1 MHVNILYGSVT
12 FLHRC
17 ILIKSTAPLPLAF
30 LVALLSLVA
39 ALSARAQNANEL
51 PDIGSPANSVL
62 TQGEEYQVG
71 AMVVRNLR
79 AEGKIVEDP
88 EVNEY
93 VQSLGSRIASQASGD
108 SGQRFQFFVVRDD
121 SINAFALPG
130 GFIGVNSGLVLTTH
144 NEAQLASVLAHE
156 SAHVTQRH
164 IARSVKAQGR
174 QSIASAAAILAAIL
188 LGATTGASADAVQGA
203 IAISQGAALQS
214 QINFTRANEYEA
226 DRVGMSFLAAA
237 GFDPNSMADL
247 FDSMGRRNGLA
258 AQGVPEFLQTH
269 PVSSNRIAEA
279 RARAAQ
285 LHVSVQPESAS
296 YALMRERLRVIGGE
310 SGADVRPYYEMRSK
324 AQPLTPAERYGQALA
339 NLRSGDKDTAA
350 TEFTELAAQFPQ
362 VPAIQAALGQSQ
374 LAAGDRRSAM
384 ATFESALAVSP
395 RNVPLTVRYAEALM
409 KTGNPKAA
417 HTLLLDLFNNVPP
430 TPDQIRLTALAASA
444 AGDTGDAYYYMSEY
458 HIAGGDLT
466 LSAQQ
471 LELALAAPNLTQV
484 QRRRFQARLD
494 EVREAMSRDRRHGKR
509 ADDSGS
515 RGLHVEH

>member
-1 MHVNILYGSVT
+1 MIRARLQISILAAVT
-12 FLHRC
+12 
-17 ILIKSTAPLPLAF
+17 TALASF
-30 LVALLSLVA
+30 AVP
-39 ALSARAQNANEL
+39 AQTASEL

-62 TQGEEYQVG
+62 TQGEEYQIG
-71 AMVVRNLR
+71 AMVLRNLR
-79 AEGKIVEDP
+79 AEGQIIEDP
-88 EVNEY
+88 EVTEY

-130 GFIGVNSGLVLTTH
+130 GFIGVNYGLILTTN

-164 IARSVKAQGR
+164 IARGVKAQGR

-214 QINFTRANEYEA
+214 RINFTRANEYEA
-226 DRVGMSFLAAA
+226 DRVGMAFLAAA

-247 FDSMGRRNGLA
+247 FDSMGRRSGLA
-258 AQGVPEFLQTH
+258 GRGIPEFLQTH
-269 PVSSNRIAEA
+269 PVTSNRIAEA
-279 RARAAQ
+279 KARAAQ
-285 LHVSVQPESAS
+285 LHVTVEPESAS

-310 SGADVRPYYEMRSK
+310 SGSDVRPYYAMRSQ
-324 AQPLTPAERYGQALA
+324 AQPPNAAERYGMAIA
-339 NLRSGDKDTAA
+339 NLRLGDADTAA
-350 TEFTELAAQFPQ
+350 MELTQLAAQYPHL
-362 VPAIQAALGQSQ
+362 PAIYAALGQAQ
-374 LAAGDRRSAM
+374 LAAGDQRSAM
-384 ATFESALAVSP
+384 ATFERALALSP

-458 HIAGGDLT
+458 HIAGGDLK
-466 LSAQQ
+466 LSSQQ

-484 QRRRFQARLD
+484 QRQRFQARLD
-494 EVREAMSRDRRHGKR
+494 EVREALSRDRRR
-509 ADDSGS
+509 NARRMSDADSQDQ
-515 RGLHVEH
+515 RLVDR

>member
-1 MHVNILYGSVT
+1 MLRAR
-12 FLHRC
+12 FA
-17 ILIKSTAPLPLAF
+17 LISSI
-30 LVALLSLVA
+30 ALLLGLA
-39 ALSARAQNANEL
+39 GLSARAQTASEL

-62 TQGEEYQVG
+62 TQGEEYQIG

-79 AEGKIVEDP
+79 AEGQIIEDP
-88 EVNEY
+88 EVTEY
-93 VQSLGSRIASQASGD
+93 VQALGSRIAAQASGD
-108 SGQRFQFFVVRDD
+108 TGQRFQFFVVRDD

-130 GFIGVNSGLVLTTH
+130 GFIGVNYGLILTTN

-156 SAHVTQRH
+156 TAHVTQRH
-164 IARSVKAQGR
+164 IARGVKAQGR

-226 DRVGMSFLAAA
+226 DRVGMGFLAAA

-247 FDSMGRRNGLA
+247 FDSMGRRAGLA
-258 AQGVPEFLQTH
+258 GRGIPEFLQTH
-269 PVSSNRIAEA
+269 PVTSNRIAEA
-279 RARAAQ
+279 KSRAAQ
-285 LHVSVQPESAS
+285 LHVTVQPESAS

-310 SGADVRPYYEMRSK
+310 SGSDVRPYYAMRAE
-324 AQPLTPAERYGQALA
+324 AQPLTSAERYGQALA
-339 NLRSGDKDTAA
+339 NLRAQSTDTAA
-350 TEFTELAAQFPQ
+350 VELAELAAQYPQ
-362 VPAIQAALGQSQ
+362 VPAIQAALGQAQ
-374 LAAGDRRSAM
+374 LAAGDRQSAM
-384 ATFESALAVSP
+384 ATFERALALSP
-395 RNVPLTVRYAEALM
+395 RNVPVTVRYAEALM

-458 HIAGGDLT
+458 HITGGDLQQ
-466 LSAQQ
+466 SSQQ
-471 LELALAAPNLTQV
+471 LMMALAAPNLTEV

-494 EVREAMSRDRRHGKR
+494 EVREAMSKDRRR
-509 ADDSGS
+509 NARRDSDSDS
-515 RGLHVEH
+515 RG

>member
-1 MHVNILYGSVT
+1 MIRARS
-12 FLHRC
+12 
-17 ILIKSTAPLPLAF
+17 LITVLA
-30 LVALLSLVA
+30 ALLTGA
-39 ALSARAQNANEL
+39 AGVCAEAQNAGDL

-62 TQGEEYQVG
+62 TQGEEYQIG

-79 AEGKIVEDP
+79 AEGQIIEDP
-88 EVNEY
+88 EVTEY

-121 SINAFALPG
+121 SFNAFALPG
-130 GFIGVNSGLVLTTH
+130 GFIGVNYGLILTTN

-156 SAHVTQRH
+156 TAHVTQRH
-164 IARSVKAQGR
+164 IARGVKAQGR

-214 QINFTRANEYEA
+214 RINFTRANEYEA
-226 DRVGMSFLAAA
+226 DRVGMAFLAGA

-247 FDSMGRRNGLA
+247 FDSMGRRTGLSS
-258 AQGVPEFLQTH
+258 QGIPEFLQTH
-269 PVSSNRIAEA
+269 PVTSNRIAEA
-279 RARAAQ
+279 KARAAQ
-285 LHVSVQPESAS
+285 LQVVAQPESVS

-310 SGADVRPYYEMRSK
+310 SGSDVRPYYAMRSESQ
-324 AQPLTPAERYGQALA
+324 APNAAERYGQAIA
-339 NLRSGDKDTAA
+339 NLRGGDTDTAVI
-350 TEFTELAAQFPQ
+350 ELTQLSSQFPQ
-362 VPAIQAALGQSQ
+362 VPAVQAALGQAQ
-374 LAAGDRRSAM
+374 LAAGDRRAAM
-384 ATFESALAVSP
+384 ATFERALSVSP

-458 HIAGGDLT
+458 HIAGGDLQ

-484 QRRRFQARLD
+484 QRQRFQARLD
-494 EVREAMSRDRRHGKR
+494 EVREAVSKDRRR
-509 ADDSGS
+509 NANRERRPDPQS
-515 RGLHVEH
+515 